1 MRKAEGNDEKR
12 TLDVADEYSEEL
24 ERIINNPELLNTEE
38 YRREWENSSR
48 THRHYS
54 SSSHHHSS
62 SRHHSSHSH
71 GSGSYRGS
79 GNYYG
84 SNADDYYDAG
94 YGNYNNSGDNYSTDE
109 DTSNRS
115 EYLNHH
121 RSGSGRLASHH
132 RSRHHHHHHYNENQ
146 DVASETYTSSSNGA
160 TINGIPSSRQSVYIS
175 NVEESSEQTLPKS
188 ESSDEEIEAYPVP
201 ENIQNIADQESYQ
214 GAKPAYI
221 NGTKVGENNLEEPN
235 RLNKT
240 SVPQGEYD
248 ADRTRRI
255 ASKTSGSESSK
266 REAERFESS
275 HRKNRRRKNRHRRKK
290 IGFFG
295 VLLRILIVFLVIGV
309 GSVGTLLYLR
319 ASGERSMKKPKE
331 EVQIVIP
338 REDPEVPEIEEVEDD
353 GKTITYKGEKY
364 RYNDNISTILFMGT
378 DRTTEQQENSE
389 TAIGINGQADTIIL
403 CVIDNT
409 NKKISFINVNRDTMT
424 PVSEY
429 TPDGDYA
436 GDKEMQI
443 CLAYSYGADNKQSS
457 ERMVEAVSKFLYGM
471 PINAY
476 CRLSYDGIPV
486 LNDAVGGVT
495 VKIPEDMTSVIP
507 EWTEGSSVTLKGD
520 EAIRYVRWRDRT
532 TVHTNELRMSRQKQY
547 LKAFMRQTIDQVRA
561 DITLPLTLYS
571 IAAGYMTTDI
581 TPSQVTYLSSKVL
594 EYGIDEEAMFSI
606 PGQSVDG
613 EEHVEFYTD
622 DKGLYEIILNTF
634 YNKV

>member
-1 MRKAEGNDEKR
+1 MKKAEGNDEKR
-12 TLDVADEYSEEL
+12 ILDVADDYSEEL

-38 YRREWENSSR
+38 YNRERENGSLS
-48 THRHYS
+48 HRHLY

-71 GSGSYRGS
+71 GSGGYRGS
-79 GNYYG
+79 GNYYD
-84 SNADDYYDAG
+84 SNTDDYYDS
-94 YGNYNNSGDNYSTDE
+94 GNVNYYSTDE
-109 DTSNRS
+109 DSYHRS
-115 EYLNHH
+115 EYFSHH

-132 RSRHHHHHHYNENQ
+132 RSRHHHHHHIEKQ
-146 DVASETYTSSSNGA
+146 EVASETVSGQISSKSD
-160 TINGIPSSRQSVYIS
+160 SSY
-175 NVEESSEQTLPKS
+175 
-188 ESSDEEIEAYPVP
+188 EEIEDYPVP
-201 ENIQNIADQESYQ
+201 ENIQAIADQERYYDH
-214 GAKPAYI
+214 KPNYKD
-221 NGTKVGENNLEEPN
+221 GNNLGKNDLEKPS
-235 RLNKT
+235 RLDET
-240 SVPQGEYD
+240 SISQGEYV

-266 REAERFESS
+266 REAERTENF
-275 HRKNRRRKNRHRRKK
+275 RKKSRRRKNRHRRKRT
-290 IGFFG
+290 GVFG

-309 GSVGTLLYLR
+309 ASVGTLLYLR
-319 ASGERSMKKPKE
+319 ASGEKSMKKPKE

-364 RYNDNISTILFMGT
+364 RYNDNVSTILFMGT
-378 DRTTEQQENSE
+378 DRTTEQQANSE

-457 ERMVEAVSKFLYGM
+457 ERMVDAVSKFLYGM

-476 CRLSYDGIPV
+476 CRLSYDGIPI
-486 LNDAVGGVT
+486 LNDAVGGVS
-495 VKIPEDMTSVIP
+495 VKIPEDMTAVIP
-507 EWTEGSSVTLKGD
+507 EWTEGAHVTLKGED
-520 EAIRYVRWRDRT
+520 AIRYVRWRDRT

-547 LKAFMRQTIDQVRA
+547 LKAFMRQTVNQVKA
-561 DITLPLTLYS
+561 DFTLPLSLYS
-571 IAAGYMTTDI
+571 IATGYMTTDI

-594 EYGIDEEAMFSI
+594 EYGINEDAIFSI

>member
-1 MRKAEGNDEKR
+1 MRKAEGNNEKR
-12 TLDVADEYSEEL
+12 TLDIVDDYSEEL

-38 YRREWENSSR
+38 YSKELENSSR
-48 THRHYS
+48 THRHRYS
-54 SSSHHHSS
+54 SSHRHSS
-62 SRHHSSHSH
+62 SRHHSSHSQ
-71 GSGSYRGS
+71 GS

-84 SNADDYYDAG
+84 SYADDYYESG
-94 YGNYNNSGDNYSTDE
+94 NGNYHNSGDYYSTGE
-109 DTSNRS
+109 DSYHHS
-115 EYLNHH
+115 EYSSRH
-121 RSGSGRLASHH
+121 RTGSGRLASHH
-132 RSRHHHHHHYNENQ
+132 RSRHHHHHHNENH
-146 DVASETYTSSSNGA
+146 DVAPEAYASSAVGSA
-160 TINGIPSSRQSVYIS
+160 ISGIQNSGQSAYIS
-175 NVEESSEQTLPKS
+175 SAEVVSEQTSPKGAPVS
-188 ESSDEEIEAYPVP
+188 EEIEVYPVP
-201 ENIQNIADQESYQ
+201 ENIQTIADKESYQ

-221 NGTKVGENNLEEPN
+221 NGNKVGKNNIEQPN
-235 RLNKT
+235 GLNET
-240 SVPQGEYD
+240 PVPQGKNA

-255 ASKTSGSESSK
+255 ASKASGSESSK
-266 REAERFESS
+266 REAERAESS
-275 HRKNRRRKNRHRRKK
+275 GRRSSRRKSSRRRKK

-309 GSVGTLLYLR
+309 ASIGTLLYLR
-319 ASGERSMKKPKE
+319 ASGEKSMKKPKE

-378 DRTTEQQENSE
+378 DRTTEQQENTE
-389 TAIGINGQADTIIL
+389 TAIGINGQADTVIL

-409 NKKISFINVNRDTMT
+409 NRKISFINVNRDTMT

-457 ERMVEAVSKFLYGM
+457 ERMVEAVSKYLYGM

-507 EWTEGSSVTLKGD
+507 EWTEGSSVTLRGE
-520 EAIRYVRWRDRT
+520 EAVRYVRWRDRT

-547 LKAFMRQTIDQVRA
+547 LKAFMRQTVDQVRA

>member
-1 MRKAEGNDEKR
+1 MRKAEGNNEKR
-12 TLDVADEYSEEL
+12 TLDIVDDYSEEL

-38 YRREWENSSR
+38 YSKELENSSR
-48 THRHYS
+48 THRHRYS
-54 SSSHHHSS
+54 SSHRHSS
-62 SRHHSSHSH
+62 SRHHSSHSQ
-71 GSGSYRGS
+71 GS
-79 GNYYG
+79 GNYYD
-84 SNADDYYDAG
+84 SYADDYYESG
-94 YGNYNNSGDNYSTDE
+94 NGNYHNSGDYYSTGE
-109 DTSNRS
+109 DSYHHS
-115 EYLNHH
+115 EYSSRH
-121 RSGSGRLASHH
+121 RTGSGRLASHH
-132 RSRHHHHHHYNENQ
+132 RSRHHHHHHNENH
-146 DVASETYTSSSNGA
+146 DVAPEAYASSAVGSA
-160 TINGIPSSRQSVYIS
+160 ISGIQNSGQSAYIS
-175 NVEESSEQTLPKS
+175 SAEVVSEQTSPKGAPVS
-188 ESSDEEIEAYPVP
+188 EEIEVYPVP
-201 ENIQNIADQESYQ
+201 ENIQTIADKESYQ

-221 NGTKVGENNLEEPN
+221 NGNKVGKNNIEQPN
-235 RLNKT
+235 GLNET
-240 SVPQGEYD
+240 PVPQGEYT

-255 ASKTSGSESSK
+255 ASKASGSESSK
-266 REAERFESS
+266 REAERAESS
-275 HRKNRRRKNRHRRKK
+275 GRRSRRRKSSRRRKK

-295 VLLRILIVFLVIGV
+295 VLFRILIVFLVIGV
-309 GSVGTLLYLR
+309 ASVGTLLYLR
-319 ASGERSMKKPKE
+319 ASGEKSMKKPKE

-507 EWTEGSSVTLKGD
+507 EWTEGSHVTLRGE
-520 EAIRYVRWRDRT
+520 EAIRYVRWRDKT

-547 LKAFMRQTIDQVRA
+547 LKAFMRQTVNQVRA